1 MAAAGPP
8 LTWDISPKN
17 GQEVFFSHELYEKYS
32 LSPSLSEL
40 WHLSNREAKKNA
52 EALANSSENR
62 QTCSVQAAESLE
74 VQAQSPAEAHPLPE
88 PRLPYP
94 FTSCLTEKEQKT
106 YLYLMTK
113 FSKKRNHFQVT
124 AASQR
129 EFFTYMQMKEV
140 VSNEIAEFMKFA
152 QNAAKSCAQD
162 YDAISED
169 ARRYTE
175 ELLHACIGQV
185 QKYPEFYTL
194 QEIMSIMGGKFHTQ
208 LTFKLEKN
216 LLAMGTARRGN
227 TDFPSMPVQLPTD
240 YSTVTSIITPEKK
253 AHVLHNDISSDS
265 NAEKLALKY
274 CPQVVLS
281 SQALFT
287 LLNNH
292 GLNYKEQW
300 EIPVCVKMI
309 PVAGSK
315 PAKIVY
321 VDPPL
326 LRKEMT
332 VRERNQI
339 FHEIPMDFLATK
351 TSYVSISD
359 ISMDKPAE
367 DSLLQW
373 DVCSGTYQ
381 CRTVPPPDDTGM
393 DFDGDVTELETFGA
407 TTKRSRACK
416 MESTCAAADNTAKI
430 LSHGPKM
437 GGNNSSAINN
447 GDEEEKNTLSEQE
460 GSACASMQLP
470 SSDGIPCFSPQEH
483 SPESS
488 QSVEAGL
495 SRAQDNETNPLPVAG
510 SSEKEPDAGQVIMT
524 KEVLDNET
532 NPLPVAG
539 SSEKE
544 PDAAQVI
551 MTKEVLD
558 NETNPLPA
566 AGSSEKEPDAGQ
578 VIMTKEV
585 LDNETNPLSPAGS
598 SEKEAGAAQVIMTKE
613 VLDNETNPLSPAGS
627 SEKEAGAAQVIMTK
641 EVLDNETNPLS
652 VAGSSEKEPDAAQI
666 KETYTSFCSSDTDE
680 ERLVIDTECETTA
693 SGKPAVP
700 ASVSCTSAET
710 PGSPPPS
717 QCPTD
722 CSGAMGQRKKASKK
736 PPRKSSKEL
745 DPVGQ
750 ILKMQTELLKS
761 PSQKA
766 PEPVVSC
773 DNPSAV
779 PAQLPQSPKALVTSS
794 TEPVPAPA
802 SNPSSSSRNTWTWL
816 FEGVPKRKLPSELE
830 LLEEDPSEYQAPEE
844 GNVVYKLFSLNDLL
858 LLVRCSVQ
866 KVKPL
871 PQYQKRKK
879 AQKLTPM
886 FLLPKLEYQAYYG
899 VEALTESE
907 VCQLWTQ
914 SLLHSECSFCV
925 GHIDAFTSKLIML
938 EKISPQNLREK
949 LGLIKPANSLNILHH
964 VLKKVSDLEEGSYL
978 LTHAAGDSSVAI
990 YRSSLAK
997 STRSCYNLHKAHCH
1011 LPAVPA
1017 TLSVP
1022 WVPLEPSLPLPYHIS
1037 HGRVPCTFPP
1047 APQEGWRQK
1056 PSSWKHRTL
1065 GPSEQSSILVLEGGR
1080 CQQQGTLPTSMLW
1093 SSVTFIEP
1101 FEELPRVAVTAVHRA
1116 VVKHA

>member
-1 MAAAGPP
+1 DVP
-8 LTWDISPKN
+8 PKN

-40 WHLSNREAKKNA
+40 WHLSNREAKKNV

-62 QTCSVQAAESLE
+62 QTCSMQAADSVE
-74 VQAQSPAEAHPLPE
+74 VEAKSPADDHRLPE

-94 FTSCLTEKEQKT
+94 FTSCLSEKEQKT

-113 FSKKRNHFQVT
+113 FSKKRNHFQVN

-140 VSNEIAEFMKFA
+140 VNNEIAEFMKFA

-169 ARRYTE
+169 ALRYTE
-175 ELLHACIGQV
+175 ELLHACIGHV

-208 LTFKLEKN
+208 LTFRLEKN
-216 LLAMGTARRGN
+216 LLAMGTARRGK

-253 AHVLHNDISSDS
+253 AHVMHNDISSDS

-281 SQALFT
+281 NQSLFT

-309 PVAGSK
+309 TVAGSK
-315 PAKIVY
+315 PAKVVY
-321 VDPPL
+321 VDPPV

-359 ISMDKPAE
+359 VSMDKPAE
-367 DSLLQW
+367 DNLFQW
-373 DVCSGTYQ
+373 DVCSDTYQ
-381 CRTVPPPDDTGM
+381 CRTIPLPDDTGM
-393 DFDGDVTELETFGA
+393 DFDDDVTELETFGA
-407 TTKRSRACK
+407 TTKLSRTSK
-416 MESTCAAADNTAKI
+416 MESTFPAVSNTAKI
-430 LSHGPKM
+430 LSHGLKM
-437 GGNNSSAINN
+437 GGKNSSAINS
-447 GDEEEKNTLSEQE
+447 GDEDERNTLSEQE

-470 SSDGIPCFSPQEH
+470 SLDGIPCFSPQEN
-483 SPESS
+483 SPCKSF
-488 QSVEAGL
+488 QSVEVGL
-495 SRAQDNETNPLPVAG
+495 NKA
-510 SSEKEPDAGQVIMT
+510 PDVMT

-532 NPLPVAG
+532 KLNPLSVAVT
-539 SSEKE
+539 SEKE
-544 PDAAQVI
+544 PDAAQ
-551 MTKEVLD
+551 K
-558 NETNPLPA
+558 
-566 AGSSEKEPDAGQ
+566 
-578 VIMTKEV
+578 
-585 LDNETNPLSPAGS
+585 
-598 SEKEAGAAQVIMTKE
+598 
-613 VLDNETNPLSPAGS
+613 
-627 SEKEAGAAQVIMTK
+627 
-641 EVLDNETNPLS
+641 
-652 VAGSSEKEPDAAQI
+652 
-666 KETYTSFCSSDTDE
+666 KETYTSLCSSDTDE
-680 ERLVIDTECETTA
+680 ERLVIDSECKTTA
-693 SGKPAVP
+693 CCKPAVP
-700 ASVSCTSAET
+700 TTVSCALAETARSPSPTQSALASV
-710 PGSPPPS
+710 
-717 QCPTD
+717 TD
-722 CSGAMGQRKKASKK
+722 CSDTMGQGKKPSKK
-736 PPRKSSKEL
+736 PPRKLSKEL

-750 ILKMQTELLKS
+750 ILKMQTKLLKS
-761 PSQKA
+761 PSQK
-766 PEPVVSC
+766 PHEPMVSC
-773 DNPSAV
+773 DNSNAV
-779 PAQLPQSPKALVTSS
+779 PTQLPQSPKTLVTSS
-794 TEPVPAPA
+794 TETVPAPA
-802 SNPSSSSRNTWTWL
+802 SNPTGSSRNTWTWL
-816 FEGVPKRKLPSELE
+816 FEGVPKRKLPSELQ
-830 LLEEDPSEYQAPEE
+830 LLEEDPSEYRAPEE

-866 KVKPL
+866 KVKSL
-871 PQYQKRKK
+871 PRYQKKKK
-879 AQKLTPM
+879 AQKLTPI

-914 SLLHSECSFCV
+914 SMLHSECLFYI
-925 GHIDAFTSKLIML
+925 GHIDAFTSKVIML
-938 EKISPQNLREK
+938 EKISQETLREK

-990 YRSSLAK
+990 YKSSLDKTTRSS
-997 STRSCYNLHKAHCH
+997 YNLHKAHCD

-1022 WVPLEPSLPLPYHIS
+1022 WVPLDPSLPLPYHIS

-1047 APQEGWRQK
+1047 ANQEGWKQK
-1056 PSSWKHRTL
+1056 MAGVKGQSDTPHEGKPVAMETKGKPAEPVRNGGVAPKKVRKNFCKQRKAKKKWKTKFNTMQL
-1065 GPSEQSSILVLEGGR
+1065 
-1080 CQQQGTLPTSMLW
+1080 
-1093 SSVTFIEP
+1093 
-1101 FEELPRVAVTAVHRA
+1101 
-1116 VVKHA
+1116 

>member
-8 LTWDISPKN
+8 LTWDIPPKN
-17 GQEVFFSHELYEKYS
+17 GQEVFFSHELYEKHS
-32 LSPSLSEL
+32 LSLSLSEL

-52 EALANSSENR
+52 EALANSSENK
-62 QTCSVQAAESLE
+62 QACSLQAAESLE
-74 VQAQSPAEAHPLPE
+74 VEAKSPADDHPLPE

-113 FSKKRNHFQVT
+113 FSKKRNHFQVNE
-124 AASQR
+124 ASQR

-140 VSNEIAEFMKFA
+140 VNNEIAEFMKFA

-169 ARRYTE
+169 ALRYTE
-175 ELLHACIGQV
+175 ELLRARIGHV

-216 LLAMGTARRGN
+216 LLAMGTARRGK

-240 YSTVTSIITPEKK
+240 YSTVTSIITPEKR
-253 AHVLHNDISSDS
+253 AHVMHHDISSDS

-281 SQALFT
+281 DQSLFT

-309 PVAGSK
+309 TVAGSK
-315 PAKIVY
+315 PAKVVY

-351 TSYVSISD
+351 TSYVPISNV
-359 ISMDKPAE
+359 SMDKPAE
-367 DSLLQW
+367 DNLLQW
-373 DVCSGTYQ
+373 DVCSDTYQ
-381 CRTVPPPDDTGM
+381 CRTIPPPDDTGM
-393 DFDGDVTELETFGA
+393 DFDDDVTELETFGA
-407 TTKRSRACK
+407 TTKLSRTCK
-416 MESTCAAADNTAKI
+416 METTFPTSSNTANV
-430 LSHGPKM
+430 LSHGLKM
-437 GGNNSSAINN
+437 GGKNSSAINR
-447 GDEEEKNTLSEQE
+447 GDEEEKTTLSEQE
-460 GSACASMQLP
+460 GSARASVQLP
-470 SSDGIPCFSPQEH
+470 SLDGIPCCSPQEH
-483 SPESS
+483 SPCKSF
-488 QSVEAGL
+488 QSVEVGL
-495 SRAQDNETNPLPVAG
+495 SKAQDV
-510 SSEKEPDAGQVIMT
+510 MT
-524 KEVLDNET
+524 KEVLDSET
-532 NPLPVAG
+532 TLNVLPVAV

-544 PDAAQVI
+544 PDAAQ
-551 MTKEVLD
+551 K
-558 NETNPLPA
+558 
-566 AGSSEKEPDAGQ
+566 
-578 VIMTKEV
+578 
-585 LDNETNPLSPAGS
+585 
-598 SEKEAGAAQVIMTKE
+598 
-613 VLDNETNPLSPAGS
+613 
-627 SEKEAGAAQVIMTK
+627 
-641 EVLDNETNPLS
+641 
-652 VAGSSEKEPDAAQI
+652 
-666 KETYTSFCSSDTDE
+666 KETYSSLCGSDTDE
-680 ERLVIDTECETTA
+680 ERLVIDSDCETTA
-693 SGKPAVP
+693 ACKPAVP
-700 ASVSCTSAET
+700 TTVSSTSAET
-710 PGSPPPS
+710 ARSPCPTQSPS
-717 QCPTD
+717 ASITD
-722 CSGAMGQRKKASKK
+722 CSDTTDQGKKASKK
-736 PPRKSSKEL
+736 PPRKLSKEL

-761 PSQKA
+761 PSRKA
-766 PEPVVSC
+766 HEPLLSC
-773 DNPSAV
+773 GISNGV
-779 PAQLPQSPKALVTSS
+779 PAQLPQSPKTLVTSS
-794 TEPVPAPA
+794 TETVPAPA
-802 SNPSSSSRNTWTWL
+802 SNPTGSSRNTWTWL
-816 FEGVPKRKLPSELE
+816 FEGMPKTKLPSELQ

-866 KVKPL
+866 KVKSL
-871 PQYQKRKK
+871 PQYQKKKK
-879 AQKLTPM
+879 AQKPIPI
-886 FLLPKLEYQAYYG
+886 FLLPKLGYQAYYG

-914 SLLHSECSFCV
+914 SMLHSKCFFYI

-938 EKISPQNLREK
+938 EKISPATLREK

-990 YRSSLAK
+990 YKSSLDK
-997 STRSCYNLHKAHCH
+997 STRSSYNLHKAHCD

-1022 WVPLEPSLPLPYHIS
+1022 WVPLDPSLPLPYHIV

-1047 APQEGWRQK
+1047 APWEGWKQK
-1056 PSSWKHRTL
+1056 MAGVKGQWDTPHEGRPVAMETKGNPAKPARNEGVAPKKLRKNFCKQRKVKKKWKTKFNKMQL
-1065 GPSEQSSILVLEGGR
+1065 
-1080 CQQQGTLPTSMLW
+1080 
-1093 SSVTFIEP
+1093 
-1101 FEELPRVAVTAVHRA
+1101 
-1116 VVKHA
+1116 K

>member
-1 MAAAGPP
+1 
-8 LTWDISPKN
+8 DISPKN

-32 LSPSLSEL
+32 LSLSLSEL
-40 WHLSNREAKKNA
+40 WHLSNREAKKNVA
-52 EALANSSENR
+52 ALANSSENR
-62 QTCSVQAAESLE
+62 QTCSTQAAESRE
-74 VQAQSPAEAHPLPE
+74 VEAKSPADDHPLPE

-113 FSKKRNHFQVT
+113 FSKKRNHFQVN

-140 VSNEIAEFMKFA
+140 VNNEIAEFMKFA

-169 ARRYTE
+169 ALCYTE
-175 ELLHACIGQV
+175 ELLRACIGHV

-216 LLAMGTARRGN
+216 LLAMGTARRAK

-253 AHVLHNDISSDS
+253 AHVMHNDISSDS

-274 CPQVVLS
+274 CPHVVLS
-281 SQALFT
+281 NQSLFT

-300 EIPVCVKMI
+300 EIPVCVKMVT
-309 PVAGSK
+309 VAGSR
-315 PAKIVY
+315 PAKVVY

-359 ISMDKPAE
+359 VSMDKPAE
-367 DSLLQW
+367 DSLFQW
-373 DVCSGTYQ
+373 DVCFDTYQ
-381 CRTVPPPDDTGM
+381 CRTIPPPDDTGM
-393 DFDGDVTELETFGA
+393 DFDDDVTELETFGA
-407 TTKRSRACK
+407 ATKLSGTCK
-416 MESTCAAADNTAKI
+416 MESTFPAASNTAKI
-430 LSHGPKM
+430 LSHGLKM
-437 GGNNSSAINN
+437 GGKNSSTINN
-447 GDEEEKNTLSEQE
+447 GDEEEKKTISEQE

-470 SSDGIPCFSPQEH
+470 SLDGIPCFSPQEH
-483 SPESS
+483 SPCKSF
-488 QSVEAGL
+488 QSLEVGL
-495 SRAQDNETNPLPVAG
+495 NKAEDAMAKEVLDSETELNPPSVAV
-510 SSEKEPDAGQVIMT
+510 SSEKEPD
-524 KEVLDNET
+524 
-532 NPLPVAG
+532 VAQ
-539 SSEKE
+539 K
-544 PDAAQVI
+544 
-551 MTKEVLD
+551 
-558 NETNPLPA
+558 
-566 AGSSEKEPDAGQ
+566 
-578 VIMTKEV
+578 
-585 LDNETNPLSPAGS
+585 
-598 SEKEAGAAQVIMTKE
+598 
-613 VLDNETNPLSPAGS
+613 
-627 SEKEAGAAQVIMTK
+627 
-641 EVLDNETNPLS
+641 
-652 VAGSSEKEPDAAQI
+652 
-666 KETYTSFCSSDTDE
+666 KETRTLCGSDSDE
-680 ERLVIDTECETTA
+680 ERLVIDLECKTTA
-693 SGKPAVP
+693 CCKPAAP
-700 ASVSCTSAET
+700 TTVSCTSAET
-710 PGSPPPS
+710 ARSPSSTQSPLAS
-717 QCPTD
+717 ISD
-722 CSGAMGQRKKASKK
+722 CSDTFDQGKKASKK
-736 PPRKSSKEL
+736 PARKLSKEF

-773 DNPSAV
+773 DNSNAV
-779 PAQLPQSPKALVTSS
+779 PAQLPWSPKTLVTSS
-794 TEPVPAPA
+794 TEAVPAPA
-802 SNPSSSSRNTWTWL
+802 SNPTGSSRNTWTWL
-816 FEGVPKRKLPSELE
+816 FEGVPKRKLPSELQ
-830 LLEEDPSEYQAPEE
+830 LLQEDPSEYQAPEE

-866 KVKPL
+866 KVKTL
-871 PQYQKRKK
+871 PRYQKKKK
-879 AQKLTPM
+879 AQKPIPI

-914 SLLHSECSFCV
+914 SMLHSECLFYI

-938 EKISPQNLREK
+938 EKISPETLREK

-990 YRSSLAK
+990 YKSSLDKTTRSS
-997 STRSCYNLHKAHCH
+997 YNLHKAHCD

-1022 WVPLEPSLPLPYHIS
+1022 WVPLDPSLPLPYHIS

-1047 APQEGWRQK
+1047 APREGWKQK
-1056 PSSWKHRTL
+1056 MAGVKGQSDTPHEGKPVAMETKGKPAKPVRNEGVAPKKLRTNFCKQRKVKKKWKTKFNKMQL
-1065 GPSEQSSILVLEGGR
+1065 
-1080 CQQQGTLPTSMLW
+1080 
-1093 SSVTFIEP
+1093 
-1101 FEELPRVAVTAVHRA
+1101 
-1116 VVKHA
+1116 K